1 MISIWYFCLQVVR
14 DPRFESLCGNL
25 DVEGYVS
32 VAFLYL
38 SVNLPSAGFM
48 VWCSCYGFEAT
59 LCKRIESSLYGTFSL
74 LVLCSPC
81 CVDR

>member
-1 MISIWYFCLQVVR
+1 MLSIWYFCLQVVR

-38 SVNLPSAGFM
+38 SVNLLSACFM
-48 VWCSCYGFEAT
+48 VRFLVMASRL
-59 LCKRIESSLYGTFSL
+59 LCANVLNLVCMEPFLY
-74 LVLCSPC
+74 
-81 CVDR
+81 